1 VPCCPRRLVAE
12 QGTNAVLRSRME
24 RIQRQG
30 ANPAPGPAAAAA
42 AAGAGGRV
50 GGGGPLAALLAPDV
64 QEELK
69 AARTRL
75 GFQEQEVSVEP
86 CIASLELLCCVLSFR
101 HLHRWGCQ
109 NKSTPAGVSLL
120 GQACHLH
127 HAWGLQSLKHALVL
141 TLLGDVSVDVSKFMQ
156 DPGAPPLG
164 TINHSC
170 GTIGAPT
177 IHPVGLAHCTSP
189 ATEYYLAMSEST
201 RRWLSSSGGRRSRRA
216 A

>member
-1 VPCCPRRLVAE
+1 MLRCRRRLVTE

-42 AAGAGGRV
+42 AAAAAGGRV

-86 CIASLELLCCVLSFR
+86 CVMRSTLFAHVPVSAPKVLQDPHAQSSGSR
-101 HLHRWGCQ
+101 Q
-109 NKSTPAGVSLL
+109 SLL
-120 GQACHLH
+120 
-127 HAWGLQSLKHALVL
+127 
-141 TLLGDVSVDVSKFMQ
+141 
-156 DPGAPPLG
+156 
-164 TINHSC
+164 
-170 GTIGAPT
+170 
-177 IHPVGLAHCTSP
+177 
-189 ATEYYLAMSEST
+189 
-201 RRWLSSSGGRRSRRA
+201 
-216 A
+216 